1 MTLVLVTVQPKYFL
15 NIDPHFKSKFAVRCK
30 PCYRFPLW
38 REEESPDS
46 TEQCTGEQPGISTNA
61 EKYVEITESATE
73 NNYPA
78 MGKDEN
84 VG

>member
-1 MTLVLVTVQPKYFL
+1 MIVLKSFL
-15 NIDPHFKSKFAVRCK
+15 NLPFAANRAIASH
-30 PCYRFPLW
+30 LW
-38 REEESPDS
+38 WEEESPDS